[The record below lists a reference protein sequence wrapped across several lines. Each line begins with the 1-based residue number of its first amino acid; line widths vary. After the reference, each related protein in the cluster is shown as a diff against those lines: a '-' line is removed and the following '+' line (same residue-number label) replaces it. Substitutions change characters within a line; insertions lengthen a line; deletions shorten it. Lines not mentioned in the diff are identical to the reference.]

1 MAFDFWAAQRAARS
15 RTWWYVTLFLIF
27 TLISAV
33 LAELTMR
40 AWMGEDYSP
49 YPVVGGILL
58 VVTFVVTL
66 FEYTMYANFGGKYV
80 AESVGARRV
89 NPNTSDPKEVQLLNV
104 VREMSVASG
113 TPMPPVYI
121 LDNAK
126 EINAF
131 AAGLTKDNAAV
142 CVTRGTLALLT
153 REELQGVIGHEFG
166 HIFNGDMK
174 ISMRIAAMVMGFFFL
189 LYIALRILQFTPSRR
204 DREEG
209 KGNPIVIAALILA
222 VASAL
227 NYFLGSIL
235 KAAVSRQREYLAD
248 ACAVQFTRNPNGISG
263 ALKKIMREQYMD
275 MPRSGM
281 AYSHLYFNNR
291 INFTSLFATHP
302 PLEKRIEAIDN
313 RTYMPEE
320 WKTIIGDNGQ
330 GSQRQSSQRV

>member
-15 RTWWYVTLFLIF
+15 RTWWYILIFTVF
-27 TLISAV
+27 TLISAT

-40 AWMGEDYSP
+40 AWVGEDYSP
-49 YPVVGGILL
+49 YPIVGGIL
-58 VVTFVVTL
+58 VGMTFIVSL
-66 FEYTMYANFGGKYV
+66 FEYAMYSNFGGKYV
-80 AESVGARRV
+80 AESVGARRI
-89 NPNTSDPKEVQLLNV
+89 NPNTSDPKEVQLMNV

-113 TPMPPVYI
+113 LPVPPVYI
-121 LDNAK
+121 LDSTK

-131 AAGLTKDNAAV
+131 AAGMTKDNAAV
-142 CVTRGTLALLT
+142 CVTRGTLGLLT

-166 HIFNGDMK
+166 HIYNGDMK
-174 ISMRIAAMVMGFFFL
+174 ISMRLAAMVMGFFFL
-189 LYIALRILQFTPSRR
+189 LYIALRILQFSPRQR
-204 DREEG
+204 DDREG
-209 KGNPIVIAALILA
+209 KGNPVVIAALILA

-227 NYFLGSIL
+227 NYFLGSVL

-248 ACAVQFTRNPNGISG
+248 ACAVQFTRNPNGISN
-263 ALKKIMREQYMD
+263 ALKKIAREQFMD

-281 AYSHLYFNNR
+281 AYSHMYFNNR

-320 WKTIIGDNGQ
+320 WKAMLTKEAIG
-330 GSQRQSSQRV
+330 SKAPT